1 MPVLKSHSLTTTKT
15 GNRRPSPASE
25 STAQATQIDATT
37 FRFYF
42 SGRFEPDTQ
51 VFVSFNPGSW
61 SDNSGNAGAPKIET
75 FNVYSNAA
83 SFEIIVRGS
92 AELYGAVEDLKLVS
106 VVGEAKL
113 SLDLGADSP
122 SARVQLDL
130 NGRADVMY
138 FGTVGAVSGRF
149 IFQIDGKDNSGFWG
163 VMKMDTN
170 FEKLRPAGID
180 ADATGY
186 LQFNFSNRTQIE
198 TLTLP
203 GQAAGGRRPY
213 RNLHTDPIPV
223 RPAGCRQTGH
233 ARPGRQRGHH
243 VRYGTVPH
251 KRCLLHGNQL
261 GRPRSTLYRAHSPL
275 GRPNWSCSALML

>member
-1 MPVLKSHSLTTTKT
+1 MQDSSGNKLTPREELIEVRTLQATLLNPLHESNAGRNQLNKNGYIDVTFEDSLGT
-15 GNRRPSPASE
+15 GITAASITDAGAE
-25 STAQATQIDATT
+25 ITLFNYDEDGEPQAIPGIGVNGAATQIDATT

-51 VFVSFNPGSW
+51 VYVSFNPGSW
-61 SDNSGNAGAPKIET
+61 SDNSGNAGAQKIET

-149 IFQIDGKDNSGFWG
+149 IFQIDGKNNSGFWG

-170 FEKLRPAGID
+170 FEKLRPDGID
-180 ADATGY
+180 ADATAF
-186 LQFNFSNRTQIE
+186 LQFNFSN
-198 TLTLP
+198 
-203 GQAAGGRRPY
+203 
-213 RNLHTDPIPV
+213 
-223 RPAGCRQTGH
+223 QT
-233 ARPGRQRGHH
+233 
-243 VRYGTVPH
+243 
-251 KRCLLHGNQL
+251 
-261 GRPRSTLYRAHSPL
+261 
-275 GRPNWSCSALML
+275 